1 MAQSSRHGMPGS
13 TLFSSYLTA
22 IRSFVQ
28 CLDTSL
34 LHTPGNRR
42 GRGGV
47 EQRLA
52 APHHDAVAE
61 DRARLP
67 RHRGARTR
75 PPAVRA
81 RIPRGTRGP
90 RRRVPSEEEIRAH
103 RAKDVHV
110 SLPGPGYAEIRAPRS
125 RLRMARPHGRICDVT
140 IFARSRSAGLRSRGS
155 TQEAPQ
161 VQARRPGAVLE
172 RHAHTG

>member
-1 MAQSSRHGMPGS
+1 MRSVQGAATASPVSGTNRGLGGSVAPPTSQAVTRTAASMAQSSRHGMPGS

-125 RLRMARPHGRICDVT
+125 RLRMARPHGRA
-140 IFARSRSAGLRSRGS
+140 FAM
-155 TQEAPQ
+155 
-161 VQARRPGAVLE
+161 
-172 RHAHTG
+172 